1 MPSIS
6 QFLTLTRLQEIL
18 AHFADL
24 RIGVIGDMGLDAYW
38 SVDMTRSHLSR
49 ETPHFPRPVVAE
61 RYAPG
66 AGANVA
72 QNLAAAGVGQVSVF
86 TVVGSDPWAGLL
98 YGELKR
104 LGIETGGM
112 FSAPGRRTVTY
123 IKPLLMGYA
132 SQQEDARL
140 DFENTLPLPA
150 TAEDDLLRQLQL
162 ALPQLDAVIVTDQLE
177 EYGVITERVRAWLN
191 DLALR
196 DPAKIFLVDSR
207 ARIGLYRGMWLKP
220 NALEA
225 AAAIL
230 AGGAAPETDSDG
242 LAAIGQALSRGSGRP
257 VFITRGEDGALVC
270 DASPLRCTL
279 EVSASAVRAPV
290 GQPQGGKATPIA
302 AAPVSPPLDVVGAGD
317 TFMAA
322 LAAGLAAGATP
333 TEAAALANL
342 AAAVTV
348 EKLNQTGTASPGE
361 ILERYQGLDRSNPSE
376 T

>member
-6 QFLTLTRLQEIL
+6 QFLTLNRLQEIL
-18 AHFADL
+18 ARFADL

-86 TVVGSDPWAGLL
+86 TVVGADPWAGLL

-150 TAEDDLLRQLQL
+150 AAEDDLLRQLQL
-162 ALPQLDAVIVTDQLE
+162 ALPQLDAVIVADQLE

-225 AAAIL
+225 AAAIQ
-230 AGGAAPETDSDG
+230 AGGAALETDPDG
-242 LAAIGQALSRGSGRP
+242 LAAIGRALSRGSGRP
-257 VFITRGEDGALVC
+257 AFITLSENGVLVC
-270 DASPLRCTL
+270 DEASG
-279 EVSASAVRAPV
+279 SATAIPTAPV
-290 GQPQGGKATPIA
+290 R
-302 AAPVSPPLDVVGAGD
+302 PPLDVVGAGD

-322 LAAGLAAGATP
+322 LAAGLAAGATL

-348 EKLNQTGTASPGE
+348 EKLNQTGTATPAE
-361 ILERYQGLDRSNPSE
+361 ILDRLQH